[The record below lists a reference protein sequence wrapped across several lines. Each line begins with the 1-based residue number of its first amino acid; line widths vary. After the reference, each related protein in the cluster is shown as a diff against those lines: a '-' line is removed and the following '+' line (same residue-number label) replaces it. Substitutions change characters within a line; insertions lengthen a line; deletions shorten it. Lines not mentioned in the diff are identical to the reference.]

1 MSKCS
6 IFRESII
13 LYHCPDPQDNHLS
26 PFFAEMMNFLINE
39 EKIMGFLINEDE
51 GKILLLLIL
60 YLFSTLES
68 GKKEDVCSY
77 FILKLKF

>member
-1 MSKCS
+1 M
-6 IFRESII
+6 I
-13 LYHCPDPQDNHLS
+13 
-26 PFFAEMMNFLINE
+26 NFLINE
-39 EKIMGFLINEDE
+39 EKIMGFLINEDG
-51 GKILLLLIL
+51 GKFLLLPIL